1 MKLKTLHLEN
11 VRRYPS
17 ITLTCHP
24 GLNVITGP
32 NGAGKTT
39 LLESLFI
46 LALTKSY
53 KAKDAHVRQ
62 NEALY
67 FKISGVFNDATRD
80 HRFELL
86 YNDQGKQV
94 KVNEVSYPRLSDYI
108 GRVALVMFAPEDLEL
123 IKGSPKGR
131 RRFLDLE
138 LSQRDKA
145 YVQHLNHYNRVLKE
159 RNEWLKRGFQQPR
172 KNEILGLLTDQLVH
186 YGEKIKEARQRFIAQ
201 LNPLIQTIHQTL
213 APTDPVC
220 HLDYEA
226 ALPDQALTVFE
237 QKHAME
243 WQQRTTLLGIHRDD
257 LVFKSDQGMLIEYAS
272 QGQMRTAVL
281 ALKLALAQW
290 FQNYQQQSPIIVFD
304 DVLSELDSDRQ
315 TALLEQLNPQAQVLI
330 TSTTLDH
337 LALEH
342 VPYHHIHILDG
353 EIQRSEPHDTV

>member
-1 MKLKTLHLEN
+1 MKLKSLHLEN
-11 VRRYPS
+11 VRRYPT

-32 NGAGKTT
+32 NGVGKTT

-62 NEALY
+62 NETLY
-67 FKISGVFNDATRD
+67 FKIAGIFNDETRD

-131 RRFLDLE
+131 RRFVDLE
-138 LSQRDKA
+138 LSQRDKS

-159 RNEWLKRGFQQPR
+159 RNEWLKTGFQQPR
-172 KNEILGLLTDQLVH
+172 KHEVLGLLTDQLIH
-186 YGEKIKEARQRFIAQ
+186 YGEKIKDQRARFISQ
-201 LNPLIQTIHQTL
+201 LNPLIEEIHKTL
-213 APTDPVC
+213 APTDAP
-220 HLDYEA
+220 LFLEYDA
-226 ALPDQALTVFE
+226 ALPDNALSVFE
-237 QKHAME
+237 QKHAAE

-272 QGQMRTAVL
+272 QGQMRTGVL

-290 FQNYQQQSPIIVFD
+290 FRRHQNQSPIILFD

-315 TALLEQLNPQAQVLI
+315 TALLEHLDPQAQVII

-342 VPYHHIHILDG
+342 IRYHHIHLQDG
-353 EIQRSEPHDTV
+353 TIQRSEPHDAV

>member
-1 MKLKTLHLEN
+1 MKLKTLQLEN
-11 VRRYPS
+11 VRRYPTL
-17 ITLTCHP
+17 TLTCHP

-53 KAKDAHVRQ
+53 KAKDAYVRQ

-67 FKISGVFNDATRD
+67 FKINGVFFDDTRE

-94 KVNEVSYPRLSDYI
+94 KVNDVPYPRLSDYI

-131 RRFLDLE
+131 RRFMDLE
-138 LSQRDKA
+138 LSQRDKS

-159 RNEWLKRGFQQPR
+159 RNEWLKTGFQQPR
-172 KNEILGLLTDQLVH
+172 KNEILGLLTDQLIH
-186 YGEKIKEARQRFIAQ
+186 YGEKIKDQRARFIAQ
-201 LNPLIQTIHQTL
+201 INPLIETIHKTL
-213 APTDPVC
+213 APSDAP
-220 HLDYEA
+220 LLLNYDS
-226 ALPDQALTVFE
+226 ALPDNAVSVFE
-237 QKHAME
+237 QKHATE
-243 WQQRTTLLGIHRDD
+243 WQQRTTLLGVHRDD

-290 FQNYQQQSPIIVFD
+290 FKQHQKQSPIILFD
-304 DVLSELDSDRQ
+304 DVLSELDSQRQ
-315 TALLEQLNPQAQVLI
+315 TALLEQLDPQAQVII

-342 VPYHHIHILDG
+342 LHYQHIQLHEG
-353 EIQRSEPHDTV
+353 TIQRSEPHDAV